1 MDSKEFKSIYRVPD
15 MIIETLDW
23 LYLNFT
29 KDQALDMIDD
39 YFANADDIWN
49 SIKHN

>member
-1 MDSKEFKSIYRVPD
+1 MTVQQFKDKYRVPNT
-15 MIIETLDW
+15 IIEALDW

-29 KDQALDMIDD
+29 KDQALDIIDD